1 LKTVQIL
8 VIAIVLVAIAAFL
21 AGYYIS
27 PPKTI
32 TTTQTV
38 TYTVTTTITQTQVT
52 TPTITPSAITITQT
66 VVKENITTTT
76 QTVTQLQTVVQTVTQ
91 AITPTVAP
99 STITVTQ
106 TVVKEVSKHE
116 VKYPI
121 TIVDSAGR
129 TVTIEKEPQRVVVIA
144 STQAMILMA
153 LGVGGKIVG
162 ASDTVTN
169 NPVLMSILRKQGAGE
184 IINIG
189 SFSSPSLEAILSAN
203 PDLVI
208 FYASFYRNVYD
219 SIASKLPPNVKV
231 VYFDCY
237 ILRIIFD
244 EMYKLGLIFN
254 RVDRALE
261 LISKWSSRLIY
272 ITSKAMEIRP
282 SDKVKVFFETYT
294 ELRTA
299 GPGSG
304 WYLVLALAGGIN
316 VFGDATQPY
325 PIVSPE
331 AVIEKNPDV
340 IIKVVPSTRFDPC
353 RMNSTKPLEEVYN
366 TIISRPGWNTISAVK
381 NNKVYV
387 YATAY
392 LDGLGY
398 VIQTALV
405 TKLLYP
411 NVFKDVDAHQ
421 WIYDWLRDMGL
432 ENPEQVCK
440 LPWVYP
446 SIPSG

>member
-1 LKTVQIL
+1 MRTVQVL
-8 VIAIVLVAIAAFL
+8 AIAMVLVAIVTFFT
-21 AGYYIS
+21 GYYVS

-32 TTTQTV
+32 TTTQT
-38 TYTVTTTITQTQVT
+38 
-52 TPTITPSAITITQT
+52 
-66 VVKENITTTT
+66 ITTAH
-76 QTVTQLQTVVQTVTQ
+76 TVTQLQTVVQTVTQ
-91 AITPTVAP
+91 AITP
-99 STITVTQ
+99 STLTVTQ
-106 TVVKEVSKHE
+106 TIVKEVSEHE

-144 STQAMILMA
+144 STQAMVLSA

-169 NPVLMSILRKQGAGE
+169 NPVLMSILQKQGAGE
-184 IINIG
+184 VINIG

-231 VYFDCY
+231 VYFDLY
-237 ILRIIFD
+237 IPRTMFD
-244 EMYKLGLIFN
+244 EIYKLGLIFN

-261 LISKWSSRLIY
+261 LISKWTSRLTY

-282 SDKVKVFFETYT
+282 SDKAKTFFETYT
-294 ELRTA
+294 DLATA

-316 VFGDATQPY
+316 VFGDVTQPY
-325 PIVSPE
+325 PKVSPE
-331 AVIEKNPDV
+331 AVIERNPDV
-340 IIKVVPSTRFDPC
+340 IIKVVSSTRYDPC
-353 RMNSTKPLEEVYN
+353 RMNSTKPLDETYN
-366 TIISRPGWNTISAVK
+366 TIISRPGWSTISAVK
-381 NNKVYV
+381 NSRVYV
-387 YATAY
+387 YTTAY
-392 LDGLGY
+392 LDGPGY

-405 TKLLYP
+405 AKLLYP
-411 NVFKDVDAHQ
+411 DVFKDVDIQQ
-421 WIYDWLRDMGL
+421 WIYEWLKDIGL
-432 ENPEQVCK
+432 ENPEQICK
-440 LPWVYP
+440 LPWAYP
-446 SIPSG
+446 PTPGK